1 MISSLRGVVAHVGL
15 HTAVIEVG
23 GVGMQ
28 IQATPQTLSGL
39 HVGREAH
46 VFTAL
51 IVREDSLTLFG
62 FADAE
67 QKEVFETLLGVSGV
81 GPRLALAVL
90 AVHSPE
96 AVRLAA
102 STEDVKAFTK
112 VPGIGPKGAR
122 KILLEL
128 ADKLVPLPEDG
139 TGAPAAPAWQD
150 QVLAAMTGLGWNEK
164 DAAAAIDAAMAEEP
178 DVAASG
184 QVAEILRVTL
194 RRLGQDGR
202 RPAAR
207 TGRAG

>member
-1 MISSLRGVVAHVGL
+1 MISSLRGTVAHVGL
-15 HTAVIEVG
+15 HAAVIEVG
-23 GVGMQ
+23 GVGMSV
-28 IQATPQTLSGL
+28 QATPQTLSGL
-39 HVGREAH
+39 HVGREAQ
-46 VFTAL
+46 VFTSL

-96 AVRLAA
+96 DVRRAA

-128 ADKLVPLPEDG
+128 ADKLVPLDTPG
-139 TGAPAAPAWQD
+139 TSPAAPAWQD

-164 DAAAAIDAAMAEEP
+164 DATAAIDAAMAEEP
-178 DVAASG
+178 EVAASG

-207 TGRAG
+207 SGKAG